1 MFGAL
6 LGDSLGG
13 IGAPH
18 SYIITL
24 FADLR
29 SHYYYRNM
37 ASYRGIAS
45 HGILARFDSPR
56 IDHPMAEVNERKL
69 GQSFCSPHY
78 SN

>member
-1 MFGAL
+1 MGLGGL

-18 SYIITL
+18 GYIITL

-29 SHYYYRNM
+29 SHYYRNM

-45 HGILARFDSPR
+45 HGILD
-56 IDHPMAEVNERKL
+56 
-69 GQSFCSPHY
+69 
-78 SN
+78 

>member
-6 LGDSLGG
+6 LGDSIGSV
-13 IGAPH
+13 GAPH

-56 IDHPMAEVNERKL
+56 IDHLMAEVNERKL
-69 GQSFCSPHY
+69 CQSFYRPHY